1 MEILRP
7 PQGSATV
14 QMRIHGV
21 DYQLLSS
28 NTMLYNRFEAALQ
41 EAVAEE
47 AHVSF
52 TDVAVRTWAGS
63 VIAEATVRV
72 TRASSAMIL
81 QRRLD
86 SLSMRSTVARS
97 VRSVGGIQG
106 ASSGE
111 LVSVTTLSVETV
123 ESKEELQSGF
133 TLSRPQP
140 WLAAV
145 TCVMAVCAVAWV
157 ALLPWQRQA
166 KRSKVTLKENI
177 GCGTYGEVWK
187 ADVDGKLA
195 AVKIV
200 KGNMASEELEAE
212 FKMLSRFTHEN
223 IVRVISFN
231 AKPPSLIMELCR
243 ESIYQRIHVRDLP
256 VQVRRL
262 LLDTSRG
269 LHYLHAM
276 EVVHRD
282 LKSHNL
288 LLDADNRGKLADFGL
303 ARITKSAALFTN
315 SSFVGTVNYIA
326 PEALAIKNPEYSFK
340 TDVYAYAV
348 LAWEVASRK
357 IPYGKSDAAVIIG
370 MVREGKREN
379 LDMVVDE
386 ELRPFIE
393 KAWAQDPSER
403 YTSEE
408 IVALLEHRSMQLW
421 PALMTT

>member
-1 MEILRP
+1 
-7 PQGSATV
+7 
-14 QMRIHGV
+14 
-21 DYQLLSS
+21 
-28 NTMLYNRFEAALQ
+28 
-41 EAVAEE
+41 
-47 AHVSF
+47 
-52 TDVAVRTWAGS
+52 
-63 VIAEATVRV
+63 
-72 TRASSAMIL
+72 
-81 QRRLD
+81 
-86 SLSMRSTVARS
+86 
-97 VRSVGGIQG
+97 
-106 ASSGE
+106 
-111 LVSVTTLSVETV
+111 
-123 ESKEELQSGF
+123 
-133 TLSRPQP
+133 
-140 WLAAV
+140 
-145 TCVMAVCAVAWV
+145 MAVCAVAWV

-166 KRSKVTLKENI
+166 KRSKVTLKETI